1 MNHFYNLEEKSISQI
16 GQESQENK
24 SQPSDMVINN
34 ILNYSRALQILKS
47 KIVKQHKVEN
57 FHLIL
62 N

>member
-1 MNHFYNLEEKSISQI
+1 MNQFYNLEEKSISQI
-16 GQESQENK
+16 GQKSLENK

-34 ILNYSRALQILKS
+34 ILNYSRALQVLKV
-47 KIVKQHKVEN
+47 KNVKQHKVEN

>member
-1 MNHFYNLEEKSISQI
+1 MNQFYNLEEKSISQ
-16 GQESQENK
+16 EYRENQENK

-34 ILNYSRALQILKS
+34 ILNYSRALQVIKS
-47 KIVKQHKVEN
+47 KDVKQHKMEN

>member
-1 MNHFYNLEEKSISQI
+1 MNQFYNLEEKSISQEHRFI
-16 GQESQENK
+16 QEKK

-34 ILNYSRALQILKS
+34 ILNYSRALQVIKS
-47 KIVKQHKVEN
+47 KDAKQHKVGN